1 MQRIY
6 ITFVFVLLFI
16 AGASAQ
22 TNNKLVAASAARGKT
37 VYLQRC
43 MVCHQADGGGVPKL
57 NAPLDGSTAVNGA
70 NIAKLVKNIVKG
82 LNDRI
87 EIDGELY
94 ENAMPAAA
102 DLTDTQIA
110 DVLTFIRSSWSN
122 KAGPVTALQVKQIRT
137 KLK

>member
-6 ITFVFVLLFI
+6 ISFVLVFLCI
-16 AGASAQ
+16 AGASVQ
-22 TNNKLVAASAARGKT
+22 SSNKLVAASAARGKT

-57 NAPLDGSTAVNGA
+57 NAPLDASSAVNGSDVS
-70 NIAKLVKNIVKG
+70 KLIKYIVKG
-82 LNDRI
+82 FADRV

-94 ENAMPAAA
+94 SNAMPAAA
-102 DLTDTQIA
+102 DLTDQQIA
-110 DVLTFIRSSWSN
+110 DVLTFIRSNWSN
-122 KAGPVTALQVKQIRT
+122 KAGPVTTLQVKQTRS

>member
-1 MQRIY
+1 
-6 ITFVFVLLFI
+6 V
-16 AGASAQ
+16 GASAQ
-22 TNNKLVAASAARGKT
+22 TNTKLVAASVARGKT

-87 EIDGELY
+87 EIDGEFY

>member
-6 ITFVFVLLFI
+6 ITLVVVFLCI

-22 TNNKLVAASAARGKT
+22 SNNKVVAASAARGKT

-57 NAPLDGSTAVNGA
+57 NAPLDGSTSVNST
-70 NIAKLVKNIVKG
+70 NIAKLVKYIVKG
-82 LNDRI
+82 FNDRV
-87 EIDGELY
+87 EIDGEFY
-94 ENAMPAAA
+94 SNAMPAAA
-102 DLTDTQIA
+102 DLTDQQIA

-122 KAGPVTALQVKQIRT
+122 KAGPVSVAQVKQTRS

>member
-6 ITFVFVLLFI
+6 IMFVFVLLFI

-22 TNNKLVAASAARGKT
+22 TNNKLLAASVARGKT

-87 EIDGELY
+87 GIDGELY